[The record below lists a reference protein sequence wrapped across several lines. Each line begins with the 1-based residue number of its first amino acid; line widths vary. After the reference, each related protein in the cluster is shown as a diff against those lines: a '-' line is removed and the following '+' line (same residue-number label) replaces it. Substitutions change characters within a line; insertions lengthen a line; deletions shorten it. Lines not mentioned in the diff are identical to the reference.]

1 VPLPAGQASIWAV
14 TSYFNPARYRRR
26 LANYRVFRRN
36 LEFPLL
42 TIEWSPSGDFE
53 LGHGEADILVRV
65 EGGDLMWQKE
75 RLLNIALES
84 LPPSCAHVAWV
95 DCDVVFARKGIPGAV
110 LAALERAPL
119 VQLYDRVLDL
129 APVPIESLAVS
140 EAWAGAGI
148 LHERVGTGRLYNS
161 LRDSGRLEALL
172 TAGPGDRP
180 FTVPSSN
187 GFAWAAAR
195 ELLKRFPLPDT
206 WIVGGGD
213 GAYAYSAMGLADAHI
228 RRRKLTSAHAM
239 YHLERAALLHA
250 QVEGKVSWID
260 GSLLHL
266 WHGEYSDRQYLHR
279 HAILSRH
286 DYDPRLHLVPDAG
299 TGVWCWSARACTAA
313 LSAEMAAYFNARRED
328 GSP

>member
-161 LRDSGRLEALL
+161 LRDSGNGTCRRPYTTTKTYLGACDVPPR
-172 TAGPGDRP
+172 AGGL
-180 FTVPSSN
+180 V
-187 GFAWAAAR
+187 AR
-195 ELLKRFPLPDT
+195 A
-206 WIVGGGD
+206 G
-213 GAYAYSAMGLADAHI
+213 
-228 RRRKLTSAHAM
+228 RRKGVMDRRIAVASVAWRIL
-239 YHLERAALLHA
+239 
-250 QVEGKVSWID
+250 
-260 GSLLHL
+260 GSPVPA
-266 WHGEYSDRQYLHR
+266 S
-279 HAILSRH
+279 SRH
-286 DYDPRLHLVPDAG
+286 IVQA
-299 TGVWCWSARACTAA
+299 
-313 LSAEMAAYFNARRED
+313 
-328 GSP
+328 